1 MVEVGSRVGLL
12 TVTEPTEQRKG
23 GYIVWRCRCACGGE
37 ILLDTRSIK
46 RGTVRDCG
54 CQTMVRPGQRDISG
68 ERFGKLTALRPT
80 SKRSRNG
87 STMWL
92 CRCDCGNKLQ
102 VDLGQLMAGSR
113 KSCGCL
119 GHPQRKDFIGKRFGR
134 LFVTAYEG
142 KWAGMHRW
150 RCICDCGNET
160 VVGQTLLQT
169 GKTKSCGCLQAMVG
183 RENLELR
190 EGTSVTRLR
199 AIKNGCLIR
208 TNTSGYNGVYFNK
221 KSGRWI
227 AQITFQGTT
236 RYLGSFD
243 LLVDA
248 VKARQRG
255 EEIYDMFLESLD
267 EEETVSGEK
276 DEK

>member
-37 ILLDTRSIK
+37 ILLDTRSIQ

-54 CQTMVRPGQRDISG
+54 CQTRVRPGQRDISG
-68 ERFGKLTALRPT
+68 KRFGRLTALFPT
-80 SKRSRNG
+80 TKRGRNG
-87 STMWL
+87 STVWL
-92 CRCDCGNKLQ
+92 CGCDCGKK
-102 VDLGQLMAGSR
+102 VGVELGQLMAGGR

-119 GHPQRKDFIGKRFGR
+119 GHPQRKDLIGKRFGK
-134 LFVTAYEG
+134 LLVTAYEG
-142 KWAGMHRW
+142 KRAGMHRW
-150 RCICDCGNET
+150 RCVCDCGNET

-169 GKTKSCGCLQAMVG
+169 GKTKSCGCLQSAAG

-190 EGTSVTRLR
+190 EGTSVARLR
-199 AIKNGCLIR
+199 AIKSGRLIR
-208 TNTSGYNGVYFNK
+208 SNTSGYNGVYLNK

-227 AQITFQGTT
+227 AQITFQGRT

-243 LLVDA
+243 LLADA

-255 EEIYDMFLESLD
+255 EEIYDAFLEGLD
-267 EEETVSGEK
+267 GKNTILGAMDSE
-276 DEK
+276 